1 MNSADIEK
9 RIAALERLFHD
20 APVVLHMP
28 DGETHT
34 ISGSAKHFFAL
45 VEAARL
51 DACDAELAAELEWLR
66 DCVRIEQPAHLFE
79 ILQVRLAGAVPRGEV
94 NPN

>member
-34 ISGSAKHFFAL
+34 ISGSARHFFAL
-45 VEAARL
+45 LEATNS
-51 DACDAELAAELEWLR
+51 DPCDAELAAELEWLR
-66 DCVRIEQPAHLFE
+66 DCERIEEPAHLFQV
-79 ILQVRLAGAVPRGEV
+79 LQVMLAGPVERGEI
-94 NPN
+94 NP

>member
-1 MNSADIEK
+1 MRLSDLTTRLE
-9 RIAALERLFHD
+9 ALEKLFNNV
-20 APVVLHMP
+20 PVVLHMP

-79 ILQVRLAGAVPRGEV
+79 ILQVQLAGAVPRGEV